1 MNDRRKQHFHLL
13 AAIALSALLL
23 GSGTAF
29 ADPVELTIVH
39 FNDLDR
45 MDESEGQGGIA
56 RLAAVIKAERAGSD
70 HVLVT
75 FAGDTISPSLMS
87 GIDQGAHMIDLLNRL
102 DLTAMAIGNHE
113 YDFGPEVATQRFAE
127 ASFPILGAN
136 NLDADGGIIDG
147 AQDSILVPVDRFQV
161 GIFGL
166 TTLDTAVKSSPGAVT
181 FRDVEEVAA
190 EQAALLRAKG
200 AHLVIAL
207 AHTGVEENRALIEQ
221 GAVDLLLAGDDH
233 LLRLDFSG
241 DVLFAE
247 SGEQADWVTVIDLV
261 LDEEESGDGPRF
273 VWSPSFR
280 IVNTA
285 RVEPD
290 AELAAAVQGYLDQLS
305 DDLDIVIGT
314 TTTELDSR
322 RSTVHSREAAIGNLI
337 ADALRS
343 MTGAD
348 VAITNGGGIRGGRI
362 YEAGTVLTRRH
373 ILTELPFGNHTVVL
387 ELTGR
392 DIVAALENGLGKI
405 EVGAGRFP
413 HVAGLRVI
421 YDPDR
426 PAGERVIDVRHDG
439 APLGLDATYAL
450 AVNDYMAGGGDGYDF
465 ADKPRLVDEYA
476 GRLMAGQVI
485 DYIAAQGSVAPVVD
499 GRLQTAD

>member
-181 FRDVEEVAA
+181 FRDVEAVAA

-200 AHLVIAL
+200 AHLV
-207 AHTGVEENRALIEQ
+207 
-221 GAVDLLLAGDDH
+221 D
-233 LLRLDFSG
+233 RLDAHRCRREPG
-241 DVLFAE
+241 
-247 SGEQADWVTVIDLV
+247 ADRA
-261 LDEEESGDGPRF
+261 GRGGPAARGRRPPAAAGLQRRRAASRSRASRTTG
-273 VWSPSFR
+273 SPSSTWYSMR
-280 IVNTA
+280 RRAATVRGSCGARPSASSTSA

-290 AELAAAVQGYLDQLS
+290 AQLAAAVQGYLDLLS
-305 DDLDIVIGT
+305 DDLDIVIVT
-314 TTTELDSR
+314 TTTVLDSR
-322 RSTVHSREAAIGNLI
+322 RSTVHSRDAAIGNLI

-343 MTGAD
+343 MIGAD

-362 YEAGTVLTRRH
+362 YEACTVLTPAPHSHRAAVREPHGRAGVNRARQRRGAETAPARSYAADH
-373 ILTELPFGNHTVVL
+373 PLIDDLKRKDFYLSAKLDRKSVTSEDFAARLEELWAFATPFMRLVTETALALPF
-387 ELTGR
+387 
-392 DIVAALENGLGKI
+392 
-405 EVGAGRFP
+405 
-413 HVAGLRVI
+413 
-421 YDPDR
+421 
-426 PAGERVIDVRHDG
+426 
-439 APLGLDATYAL
+439 
-450 AVNDYMAGGGDGYDF
+450 
-465 ADKPRLVDEYA
+465 
-476 GRLMAGQVI
+476 
-485 DYIAAQGSVAPVVD
+485 
-499 GRLQTAD
+499 